1 MLSSIL
7 GRRLNLEPFASS
19 LDDRL
24 FVRPVTSWDFCYLGV
39 GCSLMVEASTVFLLI
54 RMLYVVYS

>member
-1 MLSSIL
+1 
-7 GRRLNLEPFASS
+7 LEPFASS

-24 FVRPVTSWDFCYLGV
+24 FVRSVTSWDFCYLGV
-39 GCSLMVEASTVFLLI
+39 GCSLMVEASTVFHLI